1 MPHDDDE
8 LWREPEPTFER
19 PTGLGACTHAATA
32 RELRFRVQ
40 APNSLP
46 RAASVVALDAT
57 AARMVEA
64 IREAPW
70 AGARFLRLAER
81 QPDVSPNDVLLADPS
96 GAAIRASEEVASRDL
111 IVMVAASPEGA
122 KAAEILARLARAR
135 GVMTAGVVV
144 AGERAEEVVRTLR
157 PHAAVLV
164 TAADEDYLP
173 AMLSALRA

>member
-8 LWREPEPTFER
+8 PWREPEPTLER
-19 PTGLGACTHAATA
+19 PTGLGACAFAATA

-46 RAASVVALDAT
+46 RASVVVALDHG
-57 AARMVEA
+57 AARMLEG

-70 AGARFLRLAER
+70 GAARFLRLALH
-81 QPDVSPNDVLLADPS
+81 QPGMGEVMLADPS
-96 GAAIRASEEVASRDL
+96 GAVVRASEAVAGRDL
-111 IVMVAASPEGA
+111 LVMVAASADGA
-122 KAAEILARLARAR
+122 RAAEALGRLARAG
-135 GVMTAGVVV
+135 GVMAAGVVV
-144 AGERAEEVVRTLR
+144 AGERAEEVVRALR

-164 TAADEDYLP
+164 TAGDEDYLP